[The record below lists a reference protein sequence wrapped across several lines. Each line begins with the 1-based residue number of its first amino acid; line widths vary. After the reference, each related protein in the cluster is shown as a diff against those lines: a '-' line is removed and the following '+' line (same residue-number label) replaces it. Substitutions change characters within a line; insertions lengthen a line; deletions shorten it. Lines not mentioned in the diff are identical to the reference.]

1 VPTATARDGVQI
13 AYEVYGPQDAEPV
26 VMIHGLGADAR
37 GWALQRFPFGRR
49 YRCIAIDNRGVGRSD
64 KPPGPYDLEVMS
76 EDVLAVMDAEGVE
89 SAHLI
94 GTSMGGIIAQIIA
107 VSHPERVRSLVLAAT
122 ACRQHPWR
130 RELFLEWRREVSNGG
145 MNGLSEGA
153 LEWLIGP
160 RLRKRFGVWLNLLA
174 RIMLQSTPE
183 PFCAQLDA
191 IDNVDPSWS
200 ERIREIQAPTLV
212 IVGSQD
218 ALTPVGDS
226 EELAE
231 LIPKAELVVIGG
243 AAHGLMVESPN
254 AFNTRVLEFLDGVCN
269 DPTSESPRAG

>member
-1 VPTATARDGVQI
+1 MSSATARDGVHI
-13 AYEVYGPQDAEPV
+13 AYEVYGPRDAEPV

-64 KPPGPYDLEVMS
+64 KPPGPYDLLVMAD
-76 EDVLAVMDAEGVE
+76 DVLAVMDAEGVE
-89 SAHLI
+89 SAHI
-94 GTSMGGIIAQIIA
+94 MGTSMGGIIAQIIA
-107 VSHPERVRSLVLAAT
+107 VAHPARVRSLVLAAT
-122 ACRQHPWR
+122 ACRQQPWR
-130 RELFLEWRREVSNGG
+130 QELFAEWRREVSSGG

-174 RIMLQSTPE
+174 RIMLQSSPE

-191 IDNVDPSWS
+191 IDAIDSAWGD
-200 ERIREIQAPTLV
+200 RIRVIAVPTLV

-218 ALTPVGDS
+218 SLTPVGDS
-226 EELAE
+226 EELVE
-231 LIPKAELVVIGG
+231 LIPNSELVVIGG
-243 AAHGLMVESPN
+243 AGHGLMVESPSAYN
-254 AFNTRVLEFLDGVCN
+254 AKVLEFLDRVR
-269 DPTSESPRAG
+269 DDVVEPRRAG